1 MATQK
6 QQSQSHA
13 DHTHDVRQ
21 EFNVVRDNP
30 FGLPQDTAS
39 QVVAVLNQDLASMF
53 TLYHQYHKHHWI
65 VEGAQFLELH
75 LLLEAHYTEL
85 HDQFDLVAER
95 IVALGGL
102 PVTGPADL
110 VKYGYVEH
118 EQEAMLDL
126 REMLDHDVAAECAI
140 AEKMRE
146 HITLANKLGDFGSET
161 LLKTIL
167 EAGEK
172 RAAFLE
178 KHLMRESL
186 SKGIPA
192 Q

>member
-1 MATQK
+1 MT
-6 QQSQSHA
+6 STPDRHDSHE
-13 DHTHDVRQ
+13 VRQ
-21 EFNVVRDNP
+21 KPSVVRENP
-30 FGLPQDTAS
+30 FGLPHETAS
-39 QVVAVLNQDLASMF
+39 QVVDMLNDDLASMF

-75 LLLEAHYTEL
+75 LLLEEHYTQL
-85 HDQFDLVAER
+85 HDQFDAVAER

-102 PVTGPADL
+102 PVTGPADIQ
-110 VKYGYVEH
+110 KRSYVEH
-118 EQEAMLDL
+118 ETEEMFDL
-126 REMLDHDVAAECAI
+126 RDMLDHDVDAESTL
-140 AEKMRE
+140 AENMRE
-146 HITLANKLGDFGSET
+146 HIRLSNSLGDYGSEN

-186 SKGIPA
+186 TRSIPLD
-192 Q
+192 

>member
-1 MATQK
+1 MANT
-6 QQSQSHA
+6 SDRHT
-13 DHTHDVRQ
+13 DHQVRQ
-21 EFNVVRDNP
+21 KPSVVRENP
-30 FGLPQDTAS
+30 FGLSHETAS
-39 QVVAVLNQDLASMF
+39 KIVDLLNDDLASMF

-75 LLLEAHYTEL
+75 LLLEEHYTQL
-85 HDQFDLVAER
+85 HDQFDEVAER

-102 PVTGPADL
+102 PVTGPADIQ
-110 VKYGYVEH
+110 KRSYVEH
-118 EQEAMLDL
+118 ESEEMFDL
-126 REMLDHDVAAECAI
+126 RDMLEHDVDAESTL

-146 HITLANKLGDFGSET
+146 HIQQAGSLGDYGSENM
-161 LLKTIL
+161 LKAIL

-186 SKGIPA
+186 TRSIPLG
-192 Q
+192 